1 MSFPLF
7 PVNEL
12 GYKLLLAL
20 ERADIAPGSCLPVR
34 HLWRK
39 PFVSIFDN
47 QNLLVTLFHAFQ
59 EDPIG

>member
-1 MSFPLF
+1 MT
-7 PVNEL
+7 